1 MAENEALTMQEPDE
15 EYGIIDVDDLDK
27 ERVKLGRQ
35 GENETQNVRID
46 CNSWL
51 VALQGCTFVVVAL
64 RPGER

>member
-51 VALQGCTFVVVAL
+51 VAL
-64 RPGER
+64 